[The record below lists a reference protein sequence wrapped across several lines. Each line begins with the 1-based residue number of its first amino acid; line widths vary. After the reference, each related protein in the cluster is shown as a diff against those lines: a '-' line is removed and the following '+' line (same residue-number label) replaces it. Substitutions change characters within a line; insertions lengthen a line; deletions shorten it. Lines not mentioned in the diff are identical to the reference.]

1 MHHKFEKFDR
11 IILGI
16 DPGSIK
22 FGYAIIRQDGSKHTL
37 ITKGIL
43 NLQNINDQVLKNK
56 KIFEFLNDLLDKYLF
71 DEIAIEQPVYGKDP
85 QAMIKLGR
93 VLGCC
98 IAFACSKGISITEYL
113 PKTIKKAVTGNGN
126 ASKQQVAFM
135 SSSILKIPVDNIS
148 KTYDDTDAIGV
159 ALCHAFNISGEPVM
173 SSKKS
178 WSKFIADNPD
188 RIVG

>member
-1 MHHKFEKFDR
+1 MHHKYEKYNR
-11 IILGI
+11 RILGI
-16 DPGSIK
+16 DPGTIK
-22 FGYAIIRQDGSKHTL
+22 FGYALIKQDGSKYTL

-43 NLQNINDQVLKNK
+43 NLQSINDQVLKNK
-56 KIFEFLNDLLDKYLF
+56 KIFDFLTETLDKYLF
-71 DEIAIEQPVYGKDP
+71 DEMAIEQPVYGKDP

-98 IAFACSKGISITEYL
+98 IAFACSKDISITEYL
-113 PKTIKKAVTGNGN
+113 PKTIKKSVTGNGN
-126 ASKQQVAFM
+126 ASKQQVAYM
-135 SSSILKIPVDNIS
+135 VSSILKIPVEANS
-148 KTYDDTDAIGV
+148 KTYDDTDAVGV
-159 ALCHAFNISGEPVM
+159 ALCHAFNLSGEPVM